1 MLVIDVKETES
12 IDKALKRYKRKFDQ
26 TGVMKQLRA
35 RKTFERRSVKRRK
48 EIMKAIY
55 KSKKFGTS

>member
-35 RKTFERRSVKRRK
+35 RKTFEKGSVKRRK

-55 KSKKFGTS
+55 KSNKFGTS